1 MVLKCVTILL
11 STFLELYL
19 YSYISLLFQAKSVL
33 RLHNIKPHWM
43 FTLDTLVSSAVN
55 AVIAVLK
62 PGIYCL
68 LWFNVLNLTSAF

>member
-1 MVLKCVTILL
+1 M
-11 STFLELYL
+11 S
-19 YSYISLLFQAKSVL
+19 LFQAKSVL

-62 PGIYCL
+62 PGIYYK
-68 LWFNVLNLTSAF
+68 FIF

>member
-1 MVLKCVTILL
+1 MNNPNYFIPM
-11 STFLELYL
+11 
-19 YSYISLLFQAKSVL
+19 SLLFQAKSVL

-62 PGIYCL
+62 PGIYYLSCL
-68 LWFNVLNLTSAF
+68 NALNLLSAFKMVN